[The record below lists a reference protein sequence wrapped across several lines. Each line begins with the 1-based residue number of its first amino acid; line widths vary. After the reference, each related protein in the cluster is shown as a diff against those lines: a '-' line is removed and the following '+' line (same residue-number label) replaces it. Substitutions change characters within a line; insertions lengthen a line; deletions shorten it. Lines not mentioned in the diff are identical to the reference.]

1 MSTNKIS
8 QKPKQKK
15 ADVEASLI
23 RQLEA
28 KNAKIPHFLD
38 MISDYMSLWTLK
50 NKLQADIRRR
60 GVSYTTK
67 SSSGVDIVKQNQ
79 SVKDLVA
86 VNKQMLSLLDRLGL
100 TTDAPTGEIDED
112 NTGL

>member
-1 MSTNKIS
+1 MSTNKVGE
-8 QKPKQKK
+8 KTKQKK

-28 KNAKIPHFLD
+28 KNAKIPHFMD
-38 MISDYMSLWTLK
+38 MISDYMALWTLK
-50 NKLQADIRRR
+50 NKLQADIRKR
-60 GVSYTTK
+60 GVSYESK
-67 SSSGVDIVKQNQ
+67 SAQGIDIVKQNQ

-100 TTDAPTGEIDED
+100 TTDAPTGEPDED